1 VPYCLLAHAWHAHPP
16 PFVVQAE
23 VLDKNVIGEDA
34 CIGHCEVDVSFALST
49 SDVLEPFAQRP
60 LRLQLRDATQ
70 QHFQVGT

>member
-1 VPYCLLAHAWHAHPP
+1 
-16 PFVVQAE
+16 